1 MRRKITQKNIA
12 VMCNCTEVYV
22 SRVLNNPK
30 EYETEKAKMIKRF
43 AQDHL
48 EEIVK
53 NPLFLQLIK
62 RYKPKTQDEDDT
74 LDEWKYTAKLFNNKL
89 KELNKIK

>member
-12 VMCNCTEVYV
+12 VMCGCTEVYV

-43 AQDHL
+43 AYDHI
-48 EEIVK
+48 EDIVK

-62 RYKPKTQDEDDT
+62 RYKAKTQEEDDT
-74 LDEWKYTAKLFNNKL
+74 LDEWKYTAKLYNNKL
-89 KELNKIK
+89 KELKRIK